1 MPTSN
6 RKQQRPT
13 TTCGRVGRSAG
24 QGAGAPGRG
33 GMPRRSAP
41 RTPRTL
47 NLSRQRKPQ
56 PSAKG
61 NALQAVTGLLAGSRK
76 PARTSQ
82 SAGKAG
88 KAGAGVA
95 VLTAAAGVAFK
106 NPDKGP
112 SLCKPA
118 GAIAASAPGRRVCF
132 GSAAGD
138 AEVA

>member
-6 RKQQRPT
+6 RGQQRPT
-13 TTCGRVGRSAG
+13 TTRGRVGRSAG
-24 QGAGAPGRG
+24 QGAGAQGRG
-33 GMPRRSAP
+33 GIPRWAATG
-41 RTPRTL
+41 TPRTL

-61 NALQAVTGLLAGSRK
+61 KALQAVTGLLPGSRK
-76 PARTSQ
+76 PAGTSR

-106 NPDKGP
+106 NRDKVT
-112 SLCKPA
+112 SLFKRT
-118 GAIAASAPGRRVCF
+118 GGSAANAQGRRV
-132 GSAAGD
+132 
-138 AEVA
+138 